1 MARYRK
7 EKGKGLRRTVAVCA
21 TAVFLLVVGA
31 ALFTASNQLGG
42 ISLLPASGTGMVLGG
57 NEEVVTLPVFSSEI
71 KEEISSQPE
80 LSSEESVPPKPET
93 SEQEKEESIQS
104 SQPQESSEDSSQQAS
119 VEEEESQPETSKE
132 EPSKTSEVSAPP
144 VDPNGP
150 EYQKKYPDMFVPQTE
165 KKPFDPN
172 DKVVYLT
179 FDDGPS
185 ALTEQILDILDEYD
199 VKATFFVVAKEDE
212 TSKQRLQMIAE
223 RGHTIGLHSYTHE
236 YRKIYASVDAFLD
249 DFAKE
254 REIIYQATGEYPSIF
269 RFPGGS
275 VNGFNKT
282 TAKPIIE
289 EMTRRGYTYYDWNVS
304 AGDAE
309 YGATKSSIYRDTVNQ
324 TKACTK
330 AIVLC
335 HDTNAKGDTVSQLP
349 AILAELK
356 KSGYRFDKLDPTV
369 KPINFPVP
377 KQ

>member
-1 MARYRK
+1 M
-7 EKGKGLRRTVAVCA
+7 RRFRDETDLNLEEILTQGPVSYTHLDVYKRQ
-21 TAVFLLVVGA
+21 VVGA

-223 RGHTIGLHSYTHE
+223 RGHTIGLHSYTPVSYTHLDV
-236 YRKIYASVDAFLD
+236 YKRQGTRNRKSRLM
-249 DFAKE
+249 
-254 REIIYQATGEYPSIF
+254 R
-269 RFPGGS
+269 
-275 VNGFNKT
+275 
-282 TAKPIIE
+282 
-289 EMTRRGYTYYDWNVS
+289 
-304 AGDAE
+304 
-309 YGATKSSIYRDTVNQ
+309 
-324 TKACTK
+324 
-330 AIVLC
+330 
-335 HDTNAKGDTVSQLP
+335 
-349 AILAELK
+349 
-356 KSGYRFDKLDPTV
+356 
-369 KPINFPVP
+369 
-377 KQ
+377 